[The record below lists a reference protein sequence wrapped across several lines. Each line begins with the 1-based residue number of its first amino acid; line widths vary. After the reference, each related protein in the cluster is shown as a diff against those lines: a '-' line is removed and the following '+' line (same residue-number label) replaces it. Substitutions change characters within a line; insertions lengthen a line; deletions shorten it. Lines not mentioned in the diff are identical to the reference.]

1 MSYADE
7 KFIELCKDIIEN
19 GTDTKGQK
27 VRPVWDDGTPAYTIK
42 KFGVCTYY
50 DLRKEFPA
58 MTLRKTALKSCMDEI
73 LWIYQRKSN
82 NIKDLKPNIWDEWAD
97 EDGSI
102 GKAYGYQVA
111 KKYIHH
117 TEKISWNGII
127 EKYGSFEKYCDNLRN
142 YKYQKLLIGDPVEMF
157 MYNNLVNAD
166 AKILNDYIFM
176 DQMDAVLYDLKNNPF
191 SRRIKINLWDVEDL
205 IDMNLQPCCYDVT
218 FNVTDEGGDKLVLN
232 MTLNQRSQDI
242 LAANN
247 WNVCQYAILLMMV
260 AQVSNMIPGQ
270 IMHCITD
277 AHIYD
282 KHVDLIKELITRPTY
297 PAPKVSLNPDVT
309 DFYKFTT
316 DDLIVEDYQFGPQ
329 IKDIPIAI

>member
-1 MSYADE
+1 
-7 KFIELCKDIIEN
+7 
-19 GTDTKGQK
+19 
-27 VRPVWDDGTPAYTIK
+27 
-42 KFGVCTYY
+42 
-50 DLRKEFPA
+50 

-73 LWIYQRKSN
+73 LWIHQRKSN

-117 TEKISWNGII
+117 TEKISWNGIV

-297 PAPKVSLNPDVT
+297 PAPKVSLNPDIT

-316 DDLIVEDYQFGPQ
+316 ADLIVEDYQFGPQ